1 MKLTGD
7 IILMLDRSRQGF
19 QKLKFE
25 ELYNSIDECINELI
39 NTSDKVIRKN
49 LKGYEFLL
57 SFKNQLLSGKTLSE
71 KQIVQIKRLAPEI
84 ARGYYIEN
92 KFKQ

>member
-1 MKLTGD
+1 MKLTGYV
-7 IILMLDRSRQGF
+7 ILRLDRSRNGL

-39 NTSDKVIRKN
+39 HTSDTIIRKN

-57 SFKNQLLSGKTLSE
+57 SFKNQILNGKTLSE

-92 KFKQ
+92 NR